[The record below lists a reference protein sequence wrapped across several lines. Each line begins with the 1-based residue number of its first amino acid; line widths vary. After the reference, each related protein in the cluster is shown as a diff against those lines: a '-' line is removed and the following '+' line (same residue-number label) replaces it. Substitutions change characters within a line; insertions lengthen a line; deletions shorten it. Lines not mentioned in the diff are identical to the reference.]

1 MSGRRQAPLA
11 RVGASLLLAGGVVL
25 LVGPFASWAS
35 VRPDGAAFAA
45 TLHETQ
51 AQVRHG
57 IRETT
62 VSYTW
67 LEGNGLAGIGLTAG
81 IVVAAA
87 GVAALRRPRRR
98 AALIG
103 GAAAVVAAALA
114 LASRPDLAALL
125 DAAIRDGA
133 KYAVA
138 VGVDPDA
145 LRPVFA
151 VTPGRST
158 AYELVGAAVAVLGAV
173 LLVLAPIP
181 EEGDPDWIP
190 WTRGPDG

>member
-1 MSGRRQAPLA
+1 MSGRKVPLA
-11 RVGASLLLAGGVVL
+11 RVGASLLLAGAIVL
-25 LVGPFASWAS
+25 VVGPFASWAS

-51 AQVRHG
+51 TQVRRG

-67 LEGNGLAGIGLTAG
+67 LEGNGLAGLGLTAG
-81 IVVAAA
+81 IVAAVAGLAA
-87 GVAALRRPRRR
+87 WRRPRRHV
-98 AALIG
+98 ALIG
-103 GAAAVVAAALA
+103 GAAAVMAAALA
-114 LASRPDLAALL
+114 LASRPDLTALL
-125 DAAIRDGA
+125 DAAIRDAA

-158 AYELVGAAVAVLGAV
+158 AYELVGATAALLGAV
-173 LLVLAPIP
+173 LLGLAPIP

-190 WTRGPDG
+190 WTRRPDG